1 LAWTAVA
8 VSLWACDGGD
18 GATTGTQ
25 DTSETQDVADL
36 GTDAT
41 ADTADSATA
50 DAVEDTALDAATAD
64 AVEDTAQDT
73 ATLDAAEDAVAP
85 DVAVDEVDTST
96 PSYPAATRVV
106 VGRAFDA
113 NSATICIFRQDAEPW
128 CWGLDIQGQAFGK
141 GTVALVKGQELALS
155 EVVDFAASNTAA
167 CALKKGGTLW
177 CVGEANMPG
186 TGNNAPWTQVTL
198 PNAPTLKAIFAGYAG
213 FAALATNGDVYG
225 FGYSLGFGGPFAEG
239 PKLIDS
245 GVAQVLSGMA
255 ATVFLK
261 DALPDTV
268 FGNFGWEV
276 PNYTEATPVAAPFD
290 IAGGNAGWDSTVLLA
305 ADGTLWGIGRNDNKL
320 TAELGA
326 WKEWKQLP
334 SIPGVVEVVTHSAG
348 ACALLGSGEVH
359 CFGMASAPL
368 GRPPVGDGH
377 QPAGAVQFNGQPL
390 TGIAHIYAGMSTMIA
405 LGKDG
410 SVWMWGFGPA
420 PTGGSGGWPVM
431 KIYPP
436 AP

>member
-8 VSLWACDGGD
+8 VSLWACGGGDD
-18 GATTGTQ
+18 GATAGGQDAAVTQ
-25 DTSETQDVADL
+25 DTTGG
-36 GTDAT
+36 GTDAAGDTSADTAADTT
-41 ADTADSATA
+41 ADTASD
-50 DAVEDTALDAATAD
+50 L
-64 AVEDTAQDT
+64 VEDTAQDM
-73 ATLDAAEDAVAP
+73 ATTDAAEDTVAP
-85 DVAVDEVDTST
+85 DVAEDTAAPDTST

-106 VGRAFDA
+106 IGRNFNGA
-113 NSATICIFRQDAEPW
+113 NATICIFRQDAEPW
-128 CWGLDIQGQAFGK
+128 CWGWDIQGQVFGK
-141 GTVALVKGQELALS
+141 GTAGLVTAQPLALPD
-155 EVVDFAASNTAA
+155 VADFAASNAAA
-167 CALKKGGTLW
+167 CALKKDGTLW
-177 CVGEANMPG
+177 CVGDANMPG

-198 PNAPTLKAIFAGYAG
+198 PNSPTLKAIFAGHSG

-225 FGYSLGFGGPFAEG
+225 FGYSLGFGAPFADG

-245 GVAQVLSGMA
+245 NVAQVLSGLA

-261 DALPDTV
+261 DTQPDTLL
-268 FGNFGWEV
+268 GNLGWEV
-276 PNYTEATPVAAPFD
+276 PNYNEATPVAAPFD
-290 IAGGNAGWDSTVLLA
+290 IAGGNPGWDSTVLLA
-305 ADGTLWGIGRNDNKL
+305 KDGGLWGIGRNDNKL

-334 SIPGVVEVVTHSAG
+334 AIPGVVEVVTHSMG

-359 CFGMASAPL
+359 CFGMAGMPL

-377 QPAGAVQFNGQPL
+377 QTAGAVQFNGQPL
-390 TGIAHIYAGMSTMIA
+390 TGIAHIYGGMSTMIA

-410 SVWMWGFGPA
+410 SVWFWGFGPA

-436 AP
+436 AT